1 MYASASCVR
10 AMVAPTMSYK
20 KQLDWNYDWVVPG
33 KLIQGGFPNP
43 AIEAFSV
50 IDTLVLCAEEKQPR
64 LKPPPGKAVIRI
76 PLDDDPYRPLPKEF
90 AEAVRSVGAELA
102 NQIRSGRTVASTCA
116 MGVNRSGLVSAFTL
130 MSLYNMT
137 GGQAIELI
145 RRNRRAPE
153 EGMTPLCNPMFE
165 QHVRNARR

>member
-1 MYASASCVR
+1 
-10 AMVAPTMSYK
+10 MVAPTMSYK

-43 AIEAFSV
+43 PIEAFSV

-90 AEAVRSVGAELA
+90 AES
-102 NQIRSGRTVASTCA
+102 IR
-116 MGVNRSGLVSAFTL
+116 
-130 MSLYNMT
+130 
-137 GGQAIELI
+137 
-145 RRNRRAPE
+145 
-153 EGMTPLCNPMFE
+153 
-165 QHVRNARR
+165 